1 METFEPKFFA
11 MEAKIAALEAE
22 LRRAKSF
29 ADPELFDKLQVS
41 IKQREVLQE
50 EKQELQESLAELEA
64 KLADSNEAAQS
75 QIALLQR
82 QIANAEAVGK
92 ASADEA
98 LAFKVQRLGV
108 SRNQRTA
115 QLEVMRLQR
124 ELSTLRAERL
134 ADKARSEQLHALLA
148 DVFQPTNSLLKAFAA
163 VQRQGKDL
171 RRRVEEV
178 GDLADATEKEKAQIE
193 RDFEAQRMAHNK
205 EVELLKDSYE
215 VSAEAKVQSWKQLL

>member
-1 METFEPKFFA
+1 M
-11 MEAKIAALEAE
+11 ALEAE

-29 ADPELFDKLQVS
+29 ADPELFDKLQLS
-41 IKQREVLQE
+41 IQQREVLQQ
-50 EKQELQESLAELEA
+50 EKDELQDSLAEMEA

-75 QIALLQR
+75 KIATLQAR
-82 QIANAEAVGK
+82 VADAEAVGR
-92 ASADEA
+92 AAAAEA
-98 LAFKVQRLGV
+98 LACKVQRLEV
-108 SRNQRTA
+108 SREQRSA
-115 QLEVMRLQR
+115 QLEVMRLQS
-124 ELSTLRAERL
+124 ELSELRAERL

-178 GDLADATEKEKAQIE
+178 GDLADATEKEKEQIE
-193 RDFEAQRMAHNK
+193 RDLEAQRMAHNK

-215 VSAEAKVQSWKQLL
+215 VSE